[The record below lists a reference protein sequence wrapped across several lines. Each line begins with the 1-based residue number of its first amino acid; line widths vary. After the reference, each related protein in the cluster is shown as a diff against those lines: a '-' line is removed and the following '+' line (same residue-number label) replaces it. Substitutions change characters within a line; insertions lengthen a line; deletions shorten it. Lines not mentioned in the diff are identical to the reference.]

1 MHSDT
6 QKLVGSHVRGEVPSA
21 YILMGLYSVKA
32 TLSHNHFKDTSI
44 GPFYFPSKNSMLQNC
59 FDVVKAI
66 YISM

>member
-44 GPFYFPSKNSMLQNC
+44 GPFYFPSKNSMLKYC

>member
-44 GPFYFPSKNSMLQNC
+44 DPFYFPSKNSMLQNC